1 MTAKRGTP
9 ESKPGAMPQ
18 PIAGMQQPTTPG
30 APDSA
35 MAAPNT
41 SAAMP
46 VPATHQAA
54 ADGGMPR
61 LSSAAP
67 GAAMMQPAGQAMGA
81 SAAPAPEGAASRP
94 AMPQPDA
101 MRAGSGAGDG
111 GLPRFPSSNGGGSG
125 PQYEK
130 GVVEVQFREG
140 VTPNVMPANSAQA
153 PAIGSRS
160 ASRPGAGALD
170 EINQLLQRY
179 KAVRAEPTFA
189 GTVEEGDR
197 ARTTA
202 TQQGIVVPHLND
214 FMTLHFP
221 PDANVAEIA
230 EQLSKLADVERAVP
244 VPVAR
249 PPVEAEAPPR
259 PAVRPQANRELAVG
273 ELPPIGAPLGEP
285 LVGTSGVMVLNPVT
299 GLENQ
304 WYIFRCGIN
313 QAWSSAAGTNVV
325 VADVDWGFRTSHED
339 LSGRIVKTYNAVDG
353 STNVTTGGSVFH
365 GTGVMGLAGAAV
377 NGKGM
382 AGIAYEAQLW
392 GVQGDSGPGVPLGG
406 NAWARGI
413 DWVRTTDSGG
423 RRKVLILEVQ
433 TGAFG
438 NYEQVPSVNA
448 AIKTAI
454 AAGVVVCVA
463 AGNGDR
469 DAGLDD
475 AGNPFP
481 ATGSILVGATSYDP
495 AINPRAW
502 FSNFSPNVVVA
513 APGDPNHDLTLN
525 SASNT
530 AYRNDFGG
538 TSGATPKVA
547 GVAALMLG
555 ANPSLTHAQVR
566 GILNSTGT
574 AVTTAAGKPV
584 GTFLNAAAALRAATG
599 GAVGRMEVF
608 ARGTD
613 KAVWHLWQTAPNNGW
628 SGWASLGGWVDIIK
642 SGRNADGRLELFAR
656 GSDAALW
663 HIWQTA
669 PGGGW
674 SGWQS
679 MGGWIDLIEVAR
691 NQDGRLEVFARG
703 SDGAVWHQW
712 QTAPNNGWSGWASLG
727 GWIDRLKVASNQDG
741 RLEIFGRGSDGALWH
756 NWQTAPNNGWSGWAS
771 LGGWIDLLEV
781 GRNAD
786 GRLEIFA
793 RGSDGAL
800 WHKWQ
805 TAPNNGWSGWA
816 SLGGWIDLISVGN
829 NADGRIEVFARGS
842 DRAVWHIW
850 QTAPNNG
857 WSGWGSLGGW
867 VDRLQVSRNADGR
880 LEIFAR
886 GSDHALWHQWQTAP
900 NNGWSGWASLGGVID
915 SVEVAQNA
923 P

>member
-1 MTAKRGTP
+1 M
-9 ESKPGAMPQ
+9 GAMTK
-18 PIAGMQQPTTPG
+18 AGG
-30 APDSA
+30 G
-35 MAAPNT
+35 
-41 SAAMP
+41 MP

-54 ADGGMPR
+54 RDDVMPR
-61 LSSAAP
+61 PSSDASAT
-67 GAAMMQPAGQAMGA
+67 GMAQQVMQAIGA
-81 SAAPAPEGAASRP
+81 SAAPPPAGAGAGG
-94 AMPQPDA
+94 AMPQPGN
-101 MRAGSGAGDG
+101 MHSGSGEG
-111 GLPRFPSSNGGGSG
+111 GIPRFPTPDSGRSG
-125 PQYEK
+125 PQYEQ

-140 VTPNVMPANSAQA
+140 VAPNVMSPSSAKA

-160 ASRPGAGALD
+160 ASSPAAASLD
-170 EINQLLQRY
+170 QVNQLLQRY
-179 KAVRAEPTFA
+179 KAVSAEPTFT

-197 ARTTA
+197 ARSTA
-202 TQQGIVVPHLND
+202 SAQGIDVPHLND
-214 FMTLHFP
+214 FVTLHFP

-230 EQLSKLADVERAVP
+230 EQLSALDEVERAVP

-249 PPVEAEAPPR
+249 PPQDVEAPPR
-259 PAVRPQANRELAVG
+259 PALRPAGNRDTSGDEQ
-273 ELPPIGAPLGEP
+273 PPTGAPLNEP
-285 LVGTSGVMVLNPVT
+285 LVGAGGVVTLNPAT
-299 GLENQ
+299 GRENQ

-313 QAWSSAAGTNVV
+313 QAWSGAAGANVV
-325 VADVDWGFRTSHED
+325 VADVDWGFRTTHED
-339 LSGRIVKTYNAVDG
+339 LAGRIVKTYNAVDG
-353 STNVTTGGSVFH
+353 TANVTNGGSVFH
-365 GTGVMGLAGAAV
+365 GTGVLGLAGAAV

-392 GVQGDSGPGVPLGG
+392 GIQGDSGTGTPLGG

-423 RRKVLILEVQ
+423 RRKVIILEVQ

-481 ATGSILVGATSYDP
+481 ATGSILVGATSYD
-495 AINPRAW
+495 AATNPRAW
-502 FSNFSPNVVVA
+502 FSNFGPTVVVA
-513 APGDPNHDLTLN
+513 APGDSAHDLTCD
-525 SASNT
+525 SSSNT
-530 AYRNDFGG
+530 AYRNGFGG

-547 GVAALMLG
+547 GVVALLLG
-555 ANPSLTHAQVR
+555 ANPSLTHAQIR

-584 GTFLNAAAALRAATG
+584 GSFMNAAAAMSAATG

-613 KAVWHLWQTAPNNGW
+613 KAVWHMWQTAPSNGW
-628 SGWASLGGWVDIIK
+628 SGWASMGGWVDIIK
-642 SGRNADGRLELFAR
+642 TGRNADGRLELFAR

-663 HIWQTA
+663 HIWQNSA
-669 PGGGW
+669 GGSL

-679 MGGWIDLIEVAR
+679 LGGWIDLIEVGR

-703 SDGAVWHQW
+703 SDGAVWHKW

-727 GWIDRLKVASNQDG
+727 GWIDRLKVASKQDG
-741 RLEIFGRGSDGALWH
+741 RIEIFARGTEGALWH
-756 NWQTAPNNGWSGWAS
+756 NWQTAPNSGWSGWAS
-771 LGGWIDLLEV
+771 LGGWIDRVEV

-786 GRLEIFA
+786 CRLEMFA

-805 TAPNNGWSGWA
+805 TAPNSGWSGWA
-816 SLGGWIDLISVGN
+816 SLGGWIDQITVGS
-829 NADGRIEVFARGS
+829 NADGRLEVFARGS
-842 DRAVWHIW
+842 DKAVWHM
-850 QTAPNNG
+850 
-857 WSGWGSLGGW
+857 
-867 VDRLQVSRNADGR
+867 
-880 LEIFAR
+880 
-886 GSDHALWHQWQTAP
+886 WQTAP
-900 NNGWSGWASLGGVID
+900 NNGWSGWASQGGWVDRLAVSRNADGRLELFARGSDAALWHLWQVAPNSGWSGWASLGGVID
-915 SVEVAQNA
+915 SIEVAQNVS
-923 P
+923 

>member
-9 ESKPGAMPQ
+9 ESKPAAMPA

-41 SAAMP
+41 AAAMP

-81 SAAPAPEGAASRP
+81 SAAPPPEGAASRP

-101 MRAGSGAGDG
+101 MRARSGSGDG

-179 KAVRAEPTFA
+179 KAVRAEPTFT

-285 LVGTSGVMVLNPVT
+285 LVGTSGLVVLNPVT

-475 AGNPFP
+475 AGKPFP

-816 SLGGWIDLISVGN
+816 SLGGWIDLISAGS

-880 LEIFAR
+880 QEIFAR